1 MKALTAALLF
11 LCSIVS
17 AGALAAD
24 NGVKVP
30 KFERVQL
37 GNGAVVLLMER
48 HDVPLITFSAV
59 LRGGAV
65 SDPAGESGLA
75 SLLVGLLQKGAG
87 SRDAVAF
94 AETVASVGGQIE
106 TSASTESIAVS
117 GSFLARD
124 QQLVVELLAD
134 MLQRPR
140 LELAQ
145 FDTLRA
151 RQIEFIRAAKESD
164 LAALAPIYGES
175 HLFGR
180 HPYGRPVDGS
190 EASLA
195 AIKHADLQRYY
206 QEQVG
211 ADRLIISVAGDFKT
225 AQLKQ
230 LISRAFSGWRKAAAP
245 LPQVPKA
252 QAVTSRRV
260 LLVDAPESVQSYFWA
275 GNVAVAKSDP
285 RRAALDIANTL
296 FGGRFTSMLNSE
308 LRIRAGLSYSA
319 SSHFDRLLQP
329 GHWEMSSFT
338 QTETTIQALDLALAT
353 LDKLHATGL
362 DPAMLDSGKSYVQ
375 GQYPLA
381 LETPG
386 QWASQL
392 ATLEFYGLGRSY
404 IDDYS
409 AALSGVTAADARHVI
424 DEAIPPSSGLAI
436 VVVGNASAIRDGLR
450 KYGPVTEMKLA
461 DPSFAPTRAE

>member
-1 MKALTAALLF
+1 MKSWRAAVLF
-11 LCSIVS
+11 ICSILCT
-17 AGALAAD
+17 GALAAG

-30 KFERVQL
+30 PFERVQL

-65 SDPAGESGLA
+65 SDPAGDSGMA
-75 SLLVGLLQKGAG
+75 SLLVGLLEKGAG

-124 QQLVVELLAD
+124 QQLMVELLAD

-140 LELAQ
+140 LEPAQ

-164 LAALAPIYGES
+164 LAALTPIYGEAN
-175 HLFGR
+175 LFAG

-195 AIKHADLQRYY
+195 AIKHDELQRYY
-206 QEQVG
+206 QQQVG
-211 ADRLIISVAGDFKT
+211 ADRLILAVAGDFKT

-245 LPQVPKA
+245 LLQVPKA
-252 QAVTSRRV
+252 PAVKSRRV
-260 LLVDAPESVQSYFWA
+260 LLIDAPESVQSYFWA

-285 RRAALDIANTL
+285 RRAALDVANTL

-308 LRIRAGLSYSA
+308 LRIRTGLSYSA

-329 GHWEMSSFT
+329 GHWALTSFT
-338 QTETTIQALDLALAT
+338 QTETTIQAIDLALAT
-353 LDKLHATGL
+353 LDKLHASGL
-362 DPAMLDSGKSYVQ
+362 EPAMLDSGKSYVQ

-381 LETPG
+381 LETSG
-386 QWASQL
+386 QWATQL
-392 ATLEFYGLGRSY
+392 ATLEFYGLSRSY

-409 AALSGVTAADARHVI
+409 AALAGVTAADAQRVI
-424 DEAIPPSSGLAI
+424 DAAFPPSSQLAI
-436 VVVGNASAIRDGLR
+436 VVVGNASAIRDGLK

-461 DPSFAPTRAE
+461 DPSFAPVRTE

>member
-1 MKALTAALLF
+1 MKVVVAALLF
-11 LCSIVS
+11 IFSTLTVA
-17 AGALAAD
+17 AG

-30 KFERVQL
+30 PFERVQL
-37 GNGAVVLLMER
+37 GNGAVILLMER
-48 HDVPLITFSAV
+48 HDVPLITFTAV

-65 SDPAGESGLA
+65 SDPADESGLA
-75 SLLVGLLQKGAG
+75 SLLVGLLQKGSG

-106 TSASTESIAVS
+106 TAASTESITVS

-124 QQLVVELLAD
+124 QQLMIELLAD
-134 MLQRPR
+134 MLQRPH
-140 LELAQ
+140 LELAE

-164 LAALAPIYGES
+164 LAALTPIYGEAS
-175 HLFGR
+175 LFGT
-180 HPYGRPVDGS
+180 HPYGRTVDGS

-195 AIKHADLQRYY
+195 QIKHADLQRYS

-211 ADRLIISVAGDFKT
+211 ADRLILAVAGDFKT

-230 LISRAFSGWRKAAAP
+230 RISRAFSGWRKAGAP
-245 LPQVPKA
+245 LAQVPQA
-252 QAVTSRRV
+252 QPVTGRRV
-260 LLVDAPESVQSYFWA
+260 LLIDAPESVQSYFWA

-308 LRIRAGLSYSA
+308 LRIRTGLSYSA

-329 GHWEMSSFT
+329 GYWALSSFT
-338 QTETTIQALDLALAT
+338 QTDKTIEALDLALAT
-353 LDKLHATGL
+353 LDKLHQSGL
-362 DPAMLDSGKSYVQ
+362 DATLLESGKSYVQ

-381 LETPG
+381 LETAG

-392 ATLEFYGLGRSY
+392 ATLEFYGLDRSY
-404 IDDYS
+404 IDNYS
-409 AALSGVTAADARHVI
+409 AALAGVGGADAKRVI
-424 DEAIPPSSGLAI
+424 DEVFPSSAQLAI
-436 VVVGNASAIRDGLR
+436 VVVGNAAALRDGLR

-461 DPSFAPTRAE
+461 DPTFAPVRAQ